1 MSISYNILRL
11 QVQAMID
18 GLEREACNTI
28 DEVANMVSE
37 LREHVRCLA
46 WVKNIKSHIQCLLQ
60 ACGVSMKA
68 MECALTH
75 TGWDIDLAKELVKVM
90 GKYRDGLISAKS
102 AVKTATEMEIDPNLD
117 VFLRIFEPGMPMS
130 DESASVHRRY
140 TDNVNRLHAARL
152 NLEDRYM
159 ALQNFKKKIPA
170 VQIRREVLLM
180 LRMNAAL
187 KRDDH
192 VKAAKHLSDSAHRH
206 TDSEQRMNELV
217 TTCAEALAK
226 YDDAL
231 VGLVEAIHNLHPGG
245 ANHGDIMKGYLRLK
259 EQKKADVEYF
269 ALAYLAVLLNV
280 PMGNTSTGS
289 SIKLVFRRL
298 SLGPAL
304 ESLVEIDVE
313 LEEGSRP
320 LFLRCTSREDAAKQL
335 RMLCLTVMPIPLHH
349 FGIVPE
355 VVEIMQGL
363 DMFALEALRRTAS
376 DNQNRKDSETA

>member
-1 MSISYNILRL
+1 MSLLCNILRL
-11 QVQAMID
+11 QAQAKID

-46 WVKNIKSHIQCLLQ
+46 WVKNIKSHVQCLLQ

-75 TGWDIDLAKELVKVM
+75 TGWNIALSKDLLKVM
-90 GKYRDGLISAKS
+90 GEYRDGLISATS
-102 AVKTATEMEIDPNLD
+102 AVATVTAKKIDPNLD
-117 VFLRIFEPGMPMS
+117 VFLRIFQPGMSIS
-130 DESASVHRRY
+130 DASASVHRRY
-140 TDNVNRLHAARL
+140 TANVNRLHAARL
-152 NLEDRYM
+152 NLENRYM
-159 ALQNFKKKIPA
+159 ALQRFKKKIPA
-170 VQIRREVLLM
+170 LQIKREVFLM

-187 KRDDH
+187 QRDDH
-192 VKAAKHLSDSAHRH
+192 VKAATHFSDSAHVR
-206 TDSEQRMNELV
+206 TDSEQLMNELV
-217 TTCAEALAK
+217 TTCAKASAK
-226 YDDAL
+226 YDDAV
-231 VGLVEAIHNLHPGG
+231 VGLVGAIHNHHPGG
-245 ANHGDIMKGYLRLK
+245 ANPGDIMKGYLRLK
-259 EQKKADVEYF
+259 EQKDPDVEYF
-269 ALAYLAVLLNV
+269 ALAYLAVILNA
-280 PMGNTSTGS
+280 PKGNTTGS

-304 ESLVEIDVE
+304 ESLLEIDVE

-320 LFLRCTSREDAAKQL
+320 LFLRCTSREDATKQL

-355 VVEIMQGL
+355 VVEMMQGL